1 MIDQGRR
8 GFARVERPKQRY
20 LATAAIEL
28 QRVSWAFEWHVP
40 ADQLAAEEVRR
51 TLTRRAIWAAPAR
64 EAAVVGQERD
74 VARVLRRVAL
84 PTVTRAA
91 AVDPVLA
98 GTARRR

>member
-1 MIDQGRR
+1 M
-8 GFARVERPKQRY
+8 VERLVGYPSRTIKRRF
-20 LATAAIEL
+20 LTTALFEL
-28 QRVSWAFEWHVP
+28 PRVSCAFEWHVP
-40 ADQLAAEEVRR
+40 TDQLAAEEVRR
-51 TLTRRAIWAAPAR
+51 PLTRRAIWAAPAR